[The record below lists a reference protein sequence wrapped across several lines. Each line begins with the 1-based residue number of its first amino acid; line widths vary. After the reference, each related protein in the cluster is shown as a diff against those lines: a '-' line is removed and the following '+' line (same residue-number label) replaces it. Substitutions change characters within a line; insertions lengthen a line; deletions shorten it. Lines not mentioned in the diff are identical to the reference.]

1 MVERREWALPQT
13 VVQRFQPNEYVAACW
28 KGTCNKAGFARTVG
42 LPFYYYPAEGVHITD
57 TEYWH
62 RACEEDYKWKTDSEA
77 KPSKNVHATG
87 DFSDILGRDLNAYY
101 YGGHLMTTIEQDGN
115 HS

>member
-28 KGTCNKAGFARTVG
+28 RGKCDKGG
-42 LPFYYYPAEGVHITD
+42 LVRPGDSLEYYPAEGVHVTD
-57 TEYWH
+57 IDNLH

-77 KPSKNVHATG
+77 KPNMNVHVTQKLG
-87 DFSDILGRDLNAYY
+87 DVLGGNLNAYY

>member
-28 KGTCNKAGFARTVG
+28 KGICDKQGWIFIDKNNNNKA
-42 LPFYYYPAEGVHITD
+42 D
-57 TEYWH
+57 KNEYIGWSIGCG
-62 RACEEDYKWKTDSEA
+62 RDIIVKTDNNEQPQYNAQIQDNSG
-77 KPSKNVHATG
+77 NVTDVYYTEHYNGVRAYHAVSY
-87 DFSDILGRDLNAYY
+87 FKRDD
-101 YGGHLMTTIEQDGN
+101 EN